1 VSDDASV
8 LERLERCRRDHWAE
22 IERLL
27 RETVEDYSPPGSL
40 LATMCAYHLE
50 TGGKRLRA
58 LIPLLTA
65 EALEADPARLVPF
78 AAACEMLHN
87 ATLVHDDLQ
96 DGDETR
102 RGRATVWKRWSA
114 AQAINL
120 GDAMFYYALAL
131 AGRLPFPPEPRAEIA
146 DLFLRGTIRVI
157 DGQVREFQLKDDPA
171 PTLAKYFTVIEGKTA
186 GLFEIPL
193 GGAARLAGA
202 PSPVVAAVEQAAR
215 DLGVVFQIQ
224 DDLLDLYGEKGRGMR
239 GADIAE
245 GKISVLVAHA
255 LASGP
260 AADAARLRAIL
271 DKPREATTA
280 ADVDEADALFRRHG
294 SARFAVEEIE
304 RREHAVA
311 ERPELRA
318 IPRLHRLL
326 CGLADAF
333 LEPIRPV
340 VRALRST

>member
-1 VSDDASV
+1 VSDEASV
-8 LERLERCRRDHWAE
+8 LERLERCRRDHWAA

-146 DLFLRGTIRVI
+146 DLFLRGTVRVI

-186 GLFEIPL
+186 GL
-193 GGAARLAGA
+193 
-202 PSPVVAAVEQAAR
+202 
-215 DLGVVFQIQ
+215 FQIQ

-280 ADVDEADALFRRHG
+280 ADVDEADALFRRRG

-304 RREHAVA
+304 RRERAVA

-318 IPRLHRLL
+318 IPRLHLL
-326 CGLADAF
+326 LTGLADAF

-340 VRALRST
+340 VHALRST